1 MSRLDYEEV
10 RRAAEKR
17 VKKRTEFYQHL
28 IAYVGV
34 NLILIIASSGGALPV
49 AFFWGIG
56 LAFHAADVFLDD
68 PLRRERAIRR
78 EMEKLGYTAADL
90 EAEKPKRD
98 RVALSEDG
106 ELIYEDEDNFD
117 EEEVPRRKRQRD

>member
-1 MSRLDYEEV
+1 MGNPNYEEI
-10 RRAAEKR
+10 RKAAERRLRKR
-17 VKKRTEFYQHL
+17 IEFYQHL

-34 NLILIIASSGGALPV
+34 NLMLILASSGGSLPV

-78 EMEKLGYTAADL
+78 EMEKLGYTAAEI
-90 EAEKPKRD
+90 EAEKPKRGE
-98 RVALSEDG
+98 RVALSDDG
-106 ELIYEDEDNFD
+106 ELVYYEDEAAD
-117 EEEVPRRKRQRD
+117 EAPRRKRRAN